1 LSLAGHPDPER
12 FVADFSG
19 TNRAVAE
26 YLIAEMLER
35 QPGDVEDLLLRT
47 CLLDRV
53 NGELA
58 DLLTGR
64 PGSDRILLQLEDAN
78 AFVLSLDPERTWF
91 RYHHLFGDLLRPE
104 LRRTLPDQVPAL
116 HRRAAGWFS
125 EHGQAIDAIRH
136 TQAAGDWSDAARLLA
151 DHSFSL
157 TLDGYAQTMDALTRA
172 FPPGEDHPELAL
184 VRAGTDLVQG
194 RLDEAAAHLAVA
206 ETYTGTAPP
215 DRQHRLRV
223 AIASLQL
230 SLARRRGHLAGVVEQ
245 VRFLGSPVT
254 GQSDEDIALDSDLR
268 AVALMNLGTV
278 EAWSLAL
285 PDAER
290 HLREG
295 AALARQID
303 RPYLEA
309 GCLAQLAFASK
320 IHSFATTQQRCREAI
335 ALAERH
341 GWGTEP
347 VIAPA
352 LVTLTSTMVWTG
364 EFAEAERWL
373 RRTTQAVQA
382 DTGPDI
388 RLLLH
393 QTAGMLRAC
402 RGRGLEALEEFR
414 AAERLQSR
422 LAGPHA
428 LANQV
433 TGWLVAT
440 QARLGMTGEA
450 RATLG
455 ALDDERAGSGEIGNA
470 RAVICLAD
478 GDPAA
483 ALAAVR
489 DVLDGSAPV
498 IGYVTMVEARLIA
511 GLAHRELGDRRAA
524 NQAAERAL
532 ALAEA
537 DRLVLPFAMTGSRE
551 LLEALPGHET
561 AHAALRADILDVLR
575 GASVPVNDDRVPEQ
589 AEELSP
595 GELKV
600 LRYLPTNLSRPE
612 IAAELSVSVNTVST
626 HIRSIYAKLQ
636 VGDRSAAVQRA
647 RELRLLAAAR

>member
-1 LSLAGHPDPER
+1 
-12 FVADFSG
+12 
-19 TNRAVAE
+19 
-26 YLIAEMLER
+26 M
-35 QPGDVEDLLLRT
+35 
-47 CLLDRV
+47 
-53 NGELA
+53 
-58 DLLTGR
+58 
-64 PGSDRILLQLEDAN
+64 
-78 AFVLSLDPERTWF
+78 
-91 RYHHLFGDLLRPE
+91 
-104 LRRTLPDQVPAL
+104 
-116 HRRAAGWFS
+116 
-125 EHGQAIDAIRH
+125 
-136 TQAAGDWSDAARLLA
+136 
-151 DHSFSL
+151 
-157 TLDGYAQTMDALTRA
+157 LDGYAQTMDALTRA
-172 FPPGEDHPELAL
+172 FPAGEDHPELAL

-206 ETYTGTAPP
+206 ETYTGKAPP
-215 DRQHRLRV
+215 DRQRRLRV

-230 SLARRRGHLAGVVEQ
+230 SLARRRGDLAGVVEQ

-295 AALARQID
+295 AALARQTG

-373 RRTTQAVQA
+373 QRTTQAVQA

-393 QTAGMLRAC
+393 ITAGILRVC
-402 RGRGLEALEEFR
+402 TGRRREALDEFR

-428 LANQV
+428 LASQV
-433 TGWLVAT
+433 TGWLAAT
-440 QARLGMTGEA
+440 RARLGMAGEA
-450 RATLG
+450 RA
-455 ALDDERAGSGEIGNA
+455 ALRAIDDERAVSGEIGNA

-489 DVLDGSAPV
+489 DVLAGTAPV
-498 IGYVTMVEARLIA
+498 IGYVTMVEAHLIA
-511 GLAHRELGDRRAA
+511 GLAHRELGDQRAA

-537 DRLVLPFAMTGSRE
+537 DRLVLPFAMTGSRD

-575 GASVPVNDDRVPEQ
+575 GASVPVNDDRAPEQ

-636 VGDRSAAVQRA
+636 VADRSAAVQRA